1 LDGKLIF
8 KVHPS
13 ITRLKNTIVK
23 KRFYIKFLSVILIV
37 IGAAAIIESCN
48 KLDLTPLDK
57 TTTSTFFTKKADFDG
72 GLFGA
77 YSSMQDLW
85 QVNSATS
92 FGGHNGWG
100 SFWVVSM
107 LASDDAEFNSSQ
119 NNTVSDVQD
128 VDALNLRANNRFIY
142 TVYAETYEGINRANI
157 VLEQVENGK
166 NDLTDAE
173 KKAVVAEA
181 KFIRGFFHF
190 IAAQMWKT
198 APIVTET
205 AKSLQ
210 ATYTNSDPTALLQA
224 SLDDFKAA
232 AIDLPT
238 SWDDANTGRATKWT
252 ARAYEGKVNVW
263 MQKWNEAV
271 EAFEDVEKNGGYEV
285 LANYEDVFSGGN
297 ENNKESVFEVQFG
310 GPYSDD
316 NSWILDDNG
325 NEDFKSTQGTPR
337 LWFFNA
343 RSDGG
348 GVRWFVPTAKLKAL
362 FDEEP
367 GDKRLDAALYYKE
380 GEDYTTYDGGDVTPS
395 VFTNVLPPD
404 PEALSPTGLAIK
416 KYVGSKN
423 ANKAYYSRAVDLNN
437 ERFLR
442 FPEILLLHAE
452 ALLMGGT
459 PKGISIYQTADAC
472 INTTRNRAGLSNL
485 SGATIE
491 QLQKEKQKE
500 LCFEPARYFDMIR
513 WNIGGAKI
521 FPFPQDEID
530 RNHGSLKQN

>member
-1 LDGKLIF
+1 MKKKIF
-8 KVHPS
+8 IPFLLLVLTG
-13 ITRLKNTIVK
+13 IGTTVIV
-23 KRFYIKFLSVILIV
+23 V
-37 IGAAAIIESCN
+37 SCN

-57 TTTSTFFTKKADFDG
+57 TTTATFFTKKADFDA
-72 GLFGA
+72 GLFGS

-85 QVNSATS
+85 MVNSATS
-92 FGGHNGWG
+92 FGGQNGWG

-107 LASDDAEFNSSQ
+107 LASDDAEFNTSQ
-119 NNTVSDVQD
+119 NNAVADVQD
-128 VDALNLRANNRFIY
+128 IDALNLRANNRFIF

-157 VLEQVENGK
+157 VLEQVDNGR
-166 NDLTDAE
+166 NNLTDAE
-173 KKAVVAEA
+173 KKSVVAEA
-181 KFIRGFFHF
+181 KFLRGFFYF
-190 IAAQMWKT
+190 LAAQMWKT

-205 AKSLQ
+205 AKTIDQ
-210 ATYTNSDPTALLQA
+210 TYKNSDPTALLQA

-232 AIDLPT
+232 ATDLPP
-238 SWDDANTGRATKWT
+238 SWDDANTGRATKWA

-263 MQKWNEAV
+263 MAKWNEAV
-271 EAFEDVEKNGGYEV
+271 EAFEDVEKNGGYDV
-285 LANYEDVFSGGN
+285 LPDYEDVFAAAN
-297 ENNKESVFEVQFG
+297 ENSKESVFEVQFG

-325 NEDFKSTQGTPR
+325 NEDFKATQGSPR

-343 RSDGG
+343 RLDGG
-348 GVRWFVPTAKLKAL
+348 GVRWFVPTRKLKAL
-362 FDEEP
+362 FDEEQ
-367 GDKRLDAALYYKE
+367 GDKRLDAVMYHKH
-380 GEDYTTYDGGDVTPS
+380 GEDYTAWDGGAVTPG
-395 VFTNVLPPD
+395 VFTTALPPVD
-404 PEALSPTGLAIK
+404 TSQSSTGLAIK

-452 ALLMGGT
+452 ALLNGGT
-459 PKGISIYQTADAC
+459 PKGVSIYQTADAC
-472 INTTRNRAGLSNL
+472 VNKTRIRAGLTAL
-485 SGATIE
+485 TGVTIG

-521 FPFPQDEID
+521 FPFPQAEID
-530 RNHGSLKQN
+530 RNRGELVQNP

>member
-1 LDGKLIF
+1 M
-8 KVHPS
+8 
-13 ITRLKNTIVK
+13 K
-23 KRFYIKFLSVILIV
+23 KRFYKKFLLVVLIV
-37 IGAAAIIESCN
+37 AGASAIIVSCN
-48 KLDLTPLDK
+48 KLNLTPLDK
-57 TTTSTFFTKKADFDG
+57 TTTSTFFTKKGDFDA
-72 GLFGA
+72 GLFAA

-85 QVNSATS
+85 MVNSATS

-100 SFWVVSM
+100 SFWVTSM
-107 LASDDAEFNSSQ
+107 LASDDAEFNTSQ
-119 NNTVSDVQD
+119 NNTAADVQD
-128 VDALNLRANNRFIY
+128 VDALNLKANNRFIF

-157 VLEQVENGK
+157 VLEAVENGK
-166 NDLTDAE
+166 NNLTEAE

-190 IAAQMWKT
+190 LAAQMWKT

-210 ATYTNSDPTALLQA
+210 ATYKNSEPTALLQA

-232 AIDLPT
+232 ATDLPA

-271 EAFEDVEKNGGYEV
+271 DAFEDVEKNGGYEV
-285 LANYEDVFSGGN
+285 LADYEDVFASAK
-297 ENNKESVFEVQFG
+297 ENSKESVFEVQFG

-325 NEDFKSTQGTPR
+325 NEDFKSTQGVAR

-343 RSDGG
+343 RLNGG
-348 GVRWFVPTAKLKAL
+348 GVRWFVPTTKLKAL

-380 GEDYTTYDGGDVTPS
+380 GEDYTGYDGGSVTPG
-395 VFTNVLPPD
+395 VFTKVLPPD
-404 PEALSPTGLAIK
+404 LTSQSPTGLAIK
-416 KYVGSKN
+416 KYMGSKN
-423 ANKAYYSRAVDLNN
+423 IDPAYYRNAVSFNN
-437 ERFLR
+437 ERFFR
-442 FPEILLLHAE
+442 YPEVLLLHAE
-452 ALLMGGT
+452 ALLSGGA
-459 PKGISIYQTADAC
+459 PKGISVYQTADAC
-472 INTTRNRAGLSNL
+472 INKTRSRAGLSNL
-485 SGATIE
+485 SGATIL

-513 WNIGGAKI
+513 WNVGGAKI

-530 RNHGSLKQN
+530 RNRGGLVQNP

>member
-1 LDGKLIF
+1 M
-8 KVHPS
+8 
-13 ITRLKNTIVK
+13 K
-23 KRFYIKFLSVILIV
+23 KKFFPHVILVILIGISAATI
-37 IGAAAIIESCN
+37 IGSCN

-57 TTTSTFFTKKADFDG
+57 TTTATFFNKKADFDG
-72 GLFGA
+72 GIFAA

-85 QVNSATS
+85 EVNSATS

-100 SFWVVSM
+100 SFWVTSM

-119 NNTVSDVQD
+119 NNTVADVQD
-128 VDALNLRANNRFIY
+128 VDALNLKANNRFIY

-157 VLEQVENGK
+157 VLEQVDNGK
-166 NDLTDAE
+166 NNLTDAE
-173 KKAVVAEA
+173 KKAIVAEA

-190 IAAQMWKT
+190 LAAQMWKT
-198 APIVTET
+198 APLVTET
-205 AKSLQ
+205 AKKLQ
-210 ATYTNSDPTALLQA
+210 QTYKNSEPTALLQA
-224 SLDDFKAA
+224 ALDDFKVAA
-232 AIDLPT
+232 ADLPA

-263 MQKWNEAV
+263 MTKWDDAIV
-271 EAFEDVEKNGGYEV
+271 AFEDVEKNAGYE
-285 LANYEDVFSGGN
+285 LEADYENIFAVTN

-325 NEDFKSTQGTPR
+325 NEDFKSTQGNARP
-337 LWFFNA
+337 WFFVA
-343 RSDGG
+343 RTDAGAQ
-348 GVRWFVPTAKLKAL
+348 RWFVPTRKLKDL

-367 GDKRLDAALYYKE
+367 GDKRLDASMYYKE
-380 GEDYTTYDGGDVTPS
+380 GEDYTVYVSGSNVVTPGT
-395 VFTNVLPPD
+395 FTTVLPPD
-404 PEALSPTGLAIK
+404 PKALSPTGLAIK
-416 KYVGSKN
+416 KYLGSKN
-423 ANKAYYSRAVDLNN
+423 TDVAYYRQGVSFNN

-442 FPEILLLHAE
+442 YPELLLLHGE
-452 ALLMGGT
+452 ALLSGGT
-459 PKGISIYQTADAC
+459 PKGGSIYQTADAC
-472 INTTRNRAGLSNL
+472 VNATRQRAGLTPL
-485 SGATIE
+485 TGVTMV

-530 RNHGSLKQN
+530 RNHGSLIQNP

>member
-1 LDGKLIF
+1 MRK
-8 KVHPS
+8 
-13 ITRLKNTIVK
+13 TNRLYFLLVIIVG
-23 KRFYIKFLSVILIV
+23 IS
-37 IGAAAIIESCN
+37 AAAIIESCN

-57 TTTSTFFTKKADFDG
+57 TTTSTFFAKKADFDG
-72 GLFGA
+72 GIFAA

-85 QVNSATS
+85 MVNSATS

-100 SFWVVSM
+100 SFWVTSM
-107 LASDDAEFNSSQ
+107 VASDDAEFNTSQ
-119 NNTVSDVQD
+119 NNSASDVED
-128 VDALNLRANNRFIY
+128 VDALNLKANNRFIF

-166 NDLTDAE
+166 NNLTAAE

-190 IAAQMWKT
+190 LAAQMWKT
-198 APIVTET
+198 APLVKET

-210 ATYTNSDPTALLQA
+210 QTYGNSDPTALLQA
-224 SLDDFKAA
+224 CLDDFKAA
-232 AIDLPT
+232 AQDLPA
-238 SWDDANTGRATKWT
+238 SWDDANTGRATKWS

-263 MQKWNEAV
+263 MQKWNDAV
-271 EAFEDVEKNGGYEV
+271 VAFEDVEKNGGYDL
-285 LANYEDVFSGGN
+285 LADYEDVFGSAN
-297 ENNKESVFEVQFG
+297 ENSKESVFEIQFG

-325 NEDFKSTQGTPR
+325 NEDFKSTQGIAR

-343 RSDGG
+343 RLNGG
-348 GVRWFVPTAKLKAL
+348 GVRWFVPSKKLKTL

-367 GDKRLDAALYYKE
+367 ADKRLGAALYYKE
-380 GEDYTTYDGGDVTPS
+380 GEDYTAYDGGAVTPGT
-395 VFTNVLPPD
+395 FTAVLPPA
-404 PEALSPTGLAIK
+404 PTSQSSTGLAIK
-416 KYVGSKN
+416 KYLGSKN
-423 ANKAYYSRAVDLNN
+423 TDPAYFRNAVGFNN

-442 FPEILLLHAE
+442 YPEVLLLHAE
-452 ALLMGGT
+452 ALLNGGT
-459 PKGISIYQTADAC
+459 PKGVSAFQTAAAC
-472 INTTRNRAGLSNL
+472 INKSRVRAGLAPLASV
-485 SGATIE
+485 TVV

-513 WNIGGAKI
+513 WNVGGAKI

-530 RNHGSLKQN
+530 RNRGKLKQN

>member
-1 LDGKLIF
+1 M
-8 KVHPS
+8 
-13 ITRLKNTIVK
+13 K
-23 KRFYIKFLSVILIV
+23 KRFYITVLMVIV
-37 IGAAAIIESCN
+37 IVAGASAIIVSCN

-57 TTTSTFFTKKADFDG
+57 TTTSTFFTKRADFDG
-72 GLFGA
+72 GLFAA

-85 QVNSATS
+85 AINSATA
-92 FGGHNGWG
+92 FGGKNGWG

-107 LASDDAEFNSSQ
+107 LASDDAEFNTSQ
-119 NNTVSDVQD
+119 NNTTSDAED
-128 VDALNLRANNRFIY
+128 VDALDLKANNRFIF

-157 VLEQVENGK
+157 VLEQVENGR
-166 NDLTDAE
+166 NDLTDAD
-173 KKAVVAEA
+173 KKEVIAEA

-190 IAAQMWKT
+190 LAAQMWKT

-210 ATYTNSDPTALLQA
+210 QTYSNSDPAALLQA
-224 SLDDFKAA
+224 ALDDFKAA
-232 AIDLPT
+232 AIDLPP
-238 SWDDANTGRATKWT
+238 SWDDANLGRATKWT

-271 EAFEDVEKNGGYEV
+271 EAFEDVEKNGGYEI
-285 LANYEDVFSGGN
+285 LNDYEDVFSSAN
-297 ENNKESVFEVQFG
+297 ENNKESVFEVQFA

-325 NEDFKSTQGTPR
+325 NEDFKSTQGTAR
-337 LWFFNA
+337 IWFFSA
-343 RSDGG
+343 RLDGG
-348 GVRWFVPTAKLKAL
+348 GVRWFVPSPKIKEL

-367 GDKRLDAALYYKE
+367 GDKRLDAALYYKD
-380 GEDYTTYDGGDVTPS
+380 GEDYTSYDG
-395 VFTNVLPPD
+395 
-404 PEALSPTGLAIK
+404 AIISPATFRNIPFDSMSSTGLAMK
-416 KYVGSKN
+416 KYMGLKN
-423 ANKAYYSRAVDLNN
+423 IDPAYYRNGVTFNN

-442 FPEILLLHAE
+442 YPEVLLLHAE
-452 ALLMGGT
+452 ALLMGGA

-472 INTTRNRAGLSNL
+472 INVTRDRAGLNPL
-485 SGATIE
+485 SGATML

-521 FPFPQDEID
+521 FPFPQEEID
-530 RNHGSLKQN
+530 RNHGSLIQN

>member
-1 LDGKLIF
+1 M
-8 KVHPS
+8 
-13 ITRLKNTIVK
+13 K
-23 KRFYIKFLSVILIV
+23 KKFFIPFLLLVLTG
-37 IGAAAIIESCN
+37 IGTTVFVVSCN

-57 TTTSTFFTKKADFDG
+57 TTTATFFTKKADFDG

-85 QVNSATS
+85 MVNSATS
-92 FGGHNGWG
+92 FGGQNGWG

-107 LASDDAEFNSSQ
+107 LASDDAEFNTSQ

-128 VDALNLRANNRFIY
+128 VDALNLRANNRFIF

-157 VLEQVENGK
+157 VLEQVDNGK
-166 NDLTDAE
+166 NNLTDTE
-173 KKAVVAEA
+173 KKSVIAEA
-181 KFIRGFFHF
+181 KFIRGFFYF
-190 IAAQMWKT
+190 MAAQMWKT
-198 APIVTET
+198 APLVTET
-205 AKSLQ
+205 AKTLQ
-210 ATYTNSDPTALLQA
+210 QTYKNSNPTALLQA
-224 SLDDFKAA
+224 GLDDFKAA
-232 AIDLPT
+232 ALDLPP
-238 SWDDANTGRATKWT
+238 SWNDANTGRATKWA

-271 EAFEDVEKNGGYEV
+271 EAFEDVEKNGGFDV
-285 LANYEDVFSGGN
+285 LPDYEDVFASAN

-337 LWFFNA
+337 IWFFNA
-343 RSDGG
+343 RLNGG
-348 GVRWFVPTAKLKAL
+348 GVRWYVPTTKLKAL

-380 GEDYTTYDGGDVTPS
+380 GEDYTAYDGGSVTPG
-395 VFTNVLPPD
+395 VFTAVLPPG
-404 PEALSPTGLAIK
+404 PTSQSSTGLAIK
-416 KYVGSKN
+416 KYMGSKN
-423 ANKAYYSRAVDLNN
+423 TNPAYYRNGVTFNN
-437 ERFLR
+437 ERFFR
-442 FPEILLLHAE
+442 YPELLLLHAE
-452 ALLMGGT
+452 ALLNGGA
-459 PKGISIYQTADAC
+459 PKGVSVYQTADAC
-472 INTTRNRAGLSNL
+472 VNKTRQRAGLASL
-485 SGATIE
+485 TGVTIG

-521 FPFPQDEID
+521 FPFPQAEID
-530 RNHGSLKQN
+530 RNRGGLVQNP

>member
-1 LDGKLIF
+1 MREKIIL
-8 KVHPS
+8 P
-13 ITRLKNTIVK
+13 
-23 KRFYIKFLSVILIV
+23 FLMVILIG
-37 IGAAAIIESCN
+37 ISTTMIIVSCN

-72 GLFGA
+72 AIFGA

-85 QVNSATS
+85 EVNSATS

-100 SFWVVSM
+100 SFWVTSM

-128 VDALNLRANNRFIY
+128 VDALNFRANNRFIF
-142 TVYAETYEGINRANI
+142 TVYAETYEGINRSNI

-166 NDLTDAE
+166 NTLTDDE
-173 KKAVVAEA
+173 KKAVIAEA

-190 IAAQMWKT
+190 LAAQMWKT
-198 APIVTET
+198 APLVTET

-210 ATYTNSDPTALLQA
+210 ATYKNSDPMALLQA
-224 SLDDFKAA
+224 SLDDFKVAA
-232 AIDLPT
+232 ADLPP

-252 ARAYEGKVNVW
+252 ARAYEGKVDVW
-263 MQKWNEAV
+263 MQKWDDAV
-271 EAFEDVEKNGGYEV
+271 VAFEDVEKNAGYQL
-285 LANYEDVFSGGN
+285 LADYDDNFSVTN
-297 ENNKESVFEVQFG
+297 ENSKESIFEVQFG

-325 NEDFKSTQGTPR
+325 NEDFKSTQGTSR
-337 LWFFNA
+337 QSFFVAQIDAGAN
-343 RSDGG
+343 
-348 GVRWFVPTAKLKAL
+348 RWFVPTRKLKDL

-367 GDKRLDAALYYKE
+367 GDIRLDESMYYKE
-380 GEDYTTYDGGDVTPS
+380 GEDYTIYNTGSNSMLPG
-395 VFTNVLPPD
+395 VFTTALTGPTS
-404 PEALSPTGLAIK
+404 LSPTGLAIK
-416 KYVGSKN
+416 KYLGSKN
-423 ANKAYYSRAVDLNN
+423 ADPAYYRQGVSFNN
-437 ERFLR
+437 ERFFRYSEL
-442 FPEILLLHAE
+442 LLLHAE
-452 ALLMGGT
+452 ALLSGGA
-459 PKGISIYQTADAC
+459 PKGGSIYQTADAC
-472 INTTRNRAGLSNL
+472 VNATRQRAGLTPL
-485 SGATIE
+485 SGVTMT

-530 RNHGSLKQN
+530 RNHGDLIQNP